1 MSESQQIEYKRAFSK
16 EVIIS
21 LVAFANSDGGKVIV
35 GKEDAGTVCG
45 VEVGP
50 ETVQRYLNE
59 IKVAT
64 YPQLLPKISLTEFDG
79 KKVLTFEIGE
89 FPVKPVSYK
98 NRYYK
103 RFHNS
108 NHVMSLEEI
117 VAQQQHALSLSYDA
131 YPSNVAMEALDAK
144 LIEDFFE
151 KVARRGRASF
161 RDDLVTNFTKLKLLR
176 DGKLTIAAN
185 LLFGDP
191 DCSIRIGRFKSEA
204 TIIDDI
210 VVKSPLFRAVD
221 ETLVFIKK
229 HINLSYHFNGD
240 RERKE
245 RWQYPLEALRELVL
259 NAVVHRDYK
268 NISDIVVKIFDERII
283 ISNPGKLYGNLNIM
297 DLKRDDYV
305 SALRNRLLAEAFFL
319 TGDIERYGTGFVR
332 IRENLQSYPDVELNL
347 EEMGDFFKAEL
358 RHIAPPITPPIT
370 PPIITR
376 DRIVATDLEF
386 RILRLLHDQP
396 RLSAS
401 NVAALLQIRRDT
413 VKEYIARLKA
423 KGLLLREGGARG
435 GIWRVTADGAGALGD
450 ADR

>member
-1 MSESQQIEYKRAFSK
+1 MTESQQIEYKRAFNK

-21 LVAFANSDGGKVIV
+21 LVAFANSSGGKVIV

-64 YPQLLPKISLTEFDG
+64 YPQLLPKISLNEFDG
-79 KKVLTFEIGE
+79 KKVLTIEIGE

-103 RFHNS
+103 RIHNS
-108 NHVMSLEEI
+108 NHVMTLEEI

-131 YPSNVAMEALDAK
+131 YPSTTAMEVLDSK
-144 LIEDFFE
+144 LIDDFFE

-161 RDDLVTNFTKLKLLR
+161 RDDLVTNFTKMKLLR

-185 LLFGDP
+185 LLFGEP

-204 TIIDDI
+204 TIIDDV

-221 ETLVFIKK
+221 EALVFIKK
-229 HINLSYHFNGD
+229 HINLSYHFNGG

-259 NAVVHRDYK
+259 NAVVHRVYK
-268 NISDIVVKIFDERII
+268 NISDIVIKIFDERIM
-283 ISNPGKLYGNLNIM
+283 ISNPG
-297 DLKRDDYV
+297 
-305 SALRNRLLAEAFFL
+305 
-319 TGDIERYGTGFVR
+319 
-332 IRENLQSYPDVELNL
+332 
-347 EEMGDFFKAEL
+347 
-358 RHIAPPITPPIT
+358 
-370 PPIITR
+370 
-376 DRIVATDLEF
+376 
-386 RILRLLHDQP
+386 
-396 RLSAS
+396 
-401 NVAALLQIRRDT
+401 
-413 VKEYIARLKA
+413 
-423 KGLLLREGGARG
+423 
-435 GIWRVTADGAGALGD
+435 
-450 ADR
+450 